1 MMHCPLCRFAL
12 DRYNLRDEMSFNVS
26 VARLRLTSVRCNNF
40 RMGFLSG
47 FHTHGDPNAKIITGG
62 CNATASEPVSRVASK
77 LVQGCFAMK
86 AEDGFVYNVSLLAL
100 DRAVSHRL
108 QFIRSLQF
116 QLRNPRNQGD
126 SEWIHEFIAG
136 NLACH
141 IEVLIRMRPGFSKH
155 NKLLPLARHPWSPIL
170 FDTII
175 FLSP

>member
-100 DRAVSHRL
+100 DRAVSHHS
-108 QFIRSLQF
+108 QSAIST
-116 QLRNPRNQGD
+116 
-126 SEWIHEFIAG
+126 SEPAQSGGLGMDTRVHSG
-136 NLACH
+136 Q
-141 IEVLIRMRPGFSKH
+141 PG
-155 NKLLPLARHPWSPIL
+155 LPHRGV
-170 FDTII
+170 DTNEAWV
-175 FLSP
+175 